1 MKKKINLL
9 DFINKFDYII
19 CLLLLSLFIYFFNN
33 QLFIIYNSDSSI
45 IDNIISLF
53 GTLFGFILTCLSI
66 FIVFKTDNSYK
77 ENSPNFSLS
86 KLLSNP
92 KFNDLYN
99 LFIKNIY
106 CMGIVLLM
114 SFFIYFVNTNDIYVS
129 YIVSILYFYFVFL
142 SIIRTILSILAFKY
156 MIQIITKGN

>member
-1 MKKKINLL
+1 MKKRTNLL

-19 CLLLLSLFIYFFNN
+19 CLILLLLFIYFFRN
-33 QLFIIYNSDSSI
+33 QLLIIYDSNSSI
-45 IDNIISLF
+45 IDNVISLF

-77 ENSPNFSLS
+77 ENNPNSSLS

-92 KFNDLYN
+92 KFNNLYN

-106 CMGIVLLM
+106 HLGIVLIM
-114 SFFIYFVNTNDIYVS
+114 SFFIYFVNTNNQYIS
-129 YIVSILYFYFVFL
+129 YSVSILYFYFIFL
-142 SIIRTILSILAFKY
+142 SIFKTLLSILAFKY

>member
-1 MKKKINLL
+1 MKKRINLL
-9 DFINKFDYII
+9 DFINKFDHIMCLI
-19 CLLLLSLFIYFFNN
+19 LLLLFIYFFRN
-33 QLFIIYNSDSSI
+33 QLLIIYDSNLSI

-66 FIVFKTDNSYK
+66 FIVFKTDNTYK
-77 ENSPNFSLS
+77 EKNPNSSLS
-86 KLLSNP
+86 TLLSNP

-106 CMGIVLLM
+106 SLGIVLLV
-114 SFFIYFVNTNDIYVS
+114 SFFIYFVNMNNQYIS
-129 YIVSILYFYFVFL
+129 YGVSILYFYFVFL
-142 SIIRTILSILAFKY
+142 SILRTLLSILAFKY